1 MITDSSGNRRSR
13 KRNVR
18 NPVIPYFIDE
28 SNHDFRLDKNEIGL
42 RIINGAPR
50 LVIGDG
56 SSTISELE
64 KYTIINQI
72 VTGSENGTLS
82 VNGEDVSVK
91 GLTETAFTDPK
102 EFLKNISIAEN
113 GVSISK
119 VYGSGYGAKIEH
131 DEKTSNAYL
140 KLVLPKPLQIE
151 KIERVDTRT
160 EGKNSGENKFK
171 LTLSDKNTFEFS
183 ITNGVGI
190 ESISSS
196 RTKDSDG
203 RGYVTISTKLSKGG
217 NSVDDF
223 KIYDG
228 VGIKDVSKTVVS
240 TLVKRY
246 TLLFTNGTKYLFD
259 VSDGATIKDVTCV
272 TDPFNTSSGGVNTYA
287 IRLNDEREFSF
298 KVYNGARGEVGPQ
311 GPTGATGKR
320 GSIIW
325 TSTAFLRYSEDRN
338 IPELGN
344 NTGYKIPI
352 SSLVNISEDVGSPMV
367 GDYVKILSYDYTE
380 SPVYILPIAAVNS
393 THIFCF
399 YDSTRQSPSIKGPTG
414 ATGPLGPT
422 GATGPLGPTG
432 ATGPLGPTGSTG
444 PKGPTGAT
452 GPLGPT
458 GSTGPKGP
466 TGATG
471 SFSNWANANLG
482 YTRISS
488 NSNPVSDDTAEIYV
502 NAFPYNSWSSNIS
515 LPSDATM
522 KNLIINSPQGYKNGS
537 YTGDRISLQMF
548 PCAGKILLGELGDSS
563 QKTSFSTIGLGSSTH
578 PIGSI
583 TCNSP
588 QMTSDKNKKNTIEKL
603 SDREDISKLIKLFD
617 SIDICSYIYNND
629 AERAQSAVHKRKRIG
644 VISQEVEDKLRELGI
659 SDYDFSGVKT
669 EFFIPSYM
677 IGMASYAGIGIQK
690 YTSEKDGITR
700 DYSKNTYNW
709 KHRGEEGIPDYE
721 IFNEIISIDP
731 KLLNYEEYRKN
742 IRYILFE
749 DISKL
754 NSDWPPIYINNII
767 ITTLDGN
774 SKVIDLTNNVI
785 QSYIEYDEDFTNPL
799 TESFINDNDQLEISF
814 SNMNRQNGAVMLD
827 MGETFNIDDIDNI
840 LIDIELI
847 AECKVMLIPDGKYC
861 NANIWDR
868 RNDQILYNYA
878 FNYNEL
884 FSLSTYILQQTRKDY
899 IEYKENTDKKINE
912 LETKV
917 NKLLKI
923 LDIDSV

>member
-18 NPVIPYFIDE
+18 NPVIPYFIDG
-28 SNHDFRLDKNEIGL
+28 SNPDFRLDKNEIGL

-56 SSTISELE
+56 LSTISELE

-72 VTGSENGTLS
+72 VTGTKNGTLS

-91 GLTETAFTDPK
+91 GLTETAFTKPK

-119 VYGSGYGAKIEH
+119 VYGSGYGAVIEH

-151 KIERVDTRT
+151 KLEKIPTGT
-160 EGKNSGENKFK
+160 EGNNSGTNKYRF
-171 LTLSDKNTFEFS
+171 TLSDGNTFDFS
-183 ITNGVGI
+183 ITNGIGI

-203 RGYVTISTKLSKGG
+203 RGYVTISTKLSEGG
-217 NSVDDF
+217 NSVSDF

-228 VGIKDVSKTVVS
+228 VGIKKVDKTVVS

-246 TLLFTNGTKYLFD
+246 TLLFTNGTEYPFD

-272 TDPFNTSSGGVNTYA
+272 TDPFDTSSGGVNTYS
-287 IRLNDEREFSF
+287 IRLNDERSFSF

-311 GPTGATGKR
+311 GPTGPQGPQGPR
-320 GSIIW
+320 G
-325 TSTAFLRYSEDRN
+325 
-338 IPELGN
+338 
-344 NTGYKIPI
+344 
-352 SSLVNISEDVGSPMV
+352 
-367 GDYVKILSYDYTE
+367 YT
-380 SPVYILPIAAVNS
+380 
-393 THIFCF
+393 
-399 YDSTRQSPSIKGPTG
+399 GPTG
-414 ATGPLGPT
+414 ATGATIKDVIPPDTLNTASGGANMYSIKLSDDRTFYFKVFNGAKGETGPQGPAGSAGANGNTGPQGPAGPQGPQGPT
-422 GATGPLGPTG
+422 GP
-432 ATGPLGPTGSTG
+432 
-444 PKGPTGAT
+444 
-452 GPLGPT
+452 
-458 GSTGPKGP
+458 
-466 TGATG
+466 TG
-471 SFSNWANANLG
+471 SFSNWGDARLG
-482 YTRISS
+482 YTQIAQSS
-488 NSNPVSDDTAEIYV
+488 SPKHNNANTAEIYA
-502 NAFPYNSWSSNIS
+502 NAYPYDSWASSVS
-515 LPSDATM
+515 TSSGGAAV
-522 KNLIINSPQGYKNGS
+522 KNLIINSPKGYDNGS
-537 YTGDRISLQMF
+537 YDGYRVSLQMF
-548 PCAGKILLGELGDSS
+548 PCASKVLLGELGDGGYT
-563 QKTSFSTIGLGSSTH
+563 TSFREIGLGSSIY

-583 TCNSP
+583 HCNSP

-603 SDREDISKLIKLFD
+603 SDREDINKLIKLFD

-629 AERAQSAVHKRKRIG
+629 TIRAQSAVHRRKRIG

-690 YTSEKDGITR
+690 YTSEEDGITR

-709 KHRGEEGIPDYE
+709 KHRGEENIPEYE

-767 ITTLDGN
+767 ITTLNGD

-785 QSYIEYDEDFTNPL
+785 QSYTGNDEDFSNPL

-814 SNMNRQNGAVMLD
+814 SNMDRQNGAVMLD

-861 NANIWDR
+861 NANVWDR

-899 IEYKENTDKKINE
+899 IEYKENADKKINE